1 MPKEI
6 LYVLFGITIGVMSVK
21 SPYLAWLIPL
31 GLLTILLLSKS
42 PLHALF
48 VFVIFIPFSSTEL
61 FNTYIIDLPGA
72 RLINILGF
80 LVLAGGIWHYKDS
93 VKLSN
98 YAFFFITAI
107 FFIFTIAVFR
117 SLSHLDQLI
126 ELADDIRSTS
136 GYLLSHFVKPLL
148 FFIPLIVIIKFC
160 KETKHLEFVANVL
173 IFSLITL
180 SLYLLFLFLFKAPDK
195 NELARDYM
203 TSILKLHGND
213 IANFFIIAFPVLLAK
228 YFTKKNL
235 ISMLSIV
242 LAIAAIGI
250 LYSRTAYLT
259 LLLSFILY
267 LFLSKRAKFLP
278 ILLVGVI
285 VLSFTVFTS
294 VKERATHGF
303 ESKEYDDI
311 FAGRIEGI
319 WKPLFDEYSQSAKK
333 FLIGNGRYAIKVSDS
348 ANNGSLISAAGHPH
362 NMYIEQI
369 LDAGI
374 LGLIVFVLFYFVLLT
389 RAFRNL
395 SKPILPR
402 LREYQYAV
410 IVSLISFLISGL
422 TGRSFFPDAE
432 NSFIWIVVGIAIV
445 INRLIEDSGK
455 LVEEA
460 T

>member
-1 MPKEI
+1 M
-6 LYVLFGITIGVMSVK
+6 
-21 SPYLAWLIPL
+21 
-31 GLLTILLLSKS
+31 
-42 PLHALF
+42 
-48 VFVIFIPFSSTEL
+48 
-61 FNTYIIDLPGA
+61 
-72 RLINILGF
+72 
-80 LVLAGGIWHYKDS
+80 
-93 VKLSN
+93 
-98 YAFFFITAI
+98 
-107 FFIFTIAVFR
+107 
-117 SLSHLDQLI
+117 
-126 ELADDIRSTS
+126 
-136 GYLLSHFVKPLL
+136 
-148 FFIPLIVIIKFC
+148 
-160 KETKHLEFVANVL
+160 
-173 IFSLITL
+173 
-180 SLYLLFLFLFKAPDK
+180 
-195 NELARDYM
+195 
-203 TSILKLHGND
+203 
-213 IANFFIIAFPVLLAK
+213 
-228 YFTKKNL
+228 
-235 ISMLSIV
+235 
-242 LAIAAIGI
+242 
-250 LYSRTAYLT
+250 
-259 LLLSFILY
+259 
-267 LFLSKRAKFLP
+267 
-278 ILLVGVI
+278 I

>member
-160 KETKHLEFVANVL
+160 KETKHLEFVTNVL
-173 IFSLITL
+173 TLSLITL

-213 IANFFIIAFPVLLAK
+213 ISNFFIIDKHAK
-228 YFTKKNL
+228 YRIGDRSDRHPLLENGLSHIASVVHIVPFPFKKGQ
-235 ISMLSIV
+235 IS
-242 LAIAAIGI
+242 
-250 LYSRTAYLT
+250 
-259 LLLSFILY
+259 
-267 LFLSKRAKFLP
+267 
-278 ILLVGVI
+278 
-285 VLSFTVFTS
+285 
-294 VKERATHGF
+294 
-303 ESKEYDDI
+303 
-311 FAGRIEGI
+311 
-319 WKPLFDEYSQSAKK
+319 
-333 FLIGNGRYAIKVSDS
+333 SDS
-348 ANNGSLISAAGHPH
+348 
-362 NMYIEQI
+362 
-369 LDAGI
+369 
-374 LGLIVFVLFYFVLLT
+374 F
-389 RAFRNL
+389 
-395 SKPILPR
+395 
-402 LREYQYAV
+402 
-410 IVSLISFLISGL
+410 
-422 TGRSFFPDAE
+422 GRCDCSFFYCFHQRKGKS
-432 NSFIWIVVGIAIV
+432 NSRF
-445 INRLIEDSGK
+445 
-455 LVEEA
+455 
-460 T
+460 